1 MNRQKNRPTINR
13 RQVLKNLVR
22 GAGATTAIPIISR
35 ATSGVAAVPLSSHSH
50 KPVEWSRGSTEPPDP
65 SLVAADW
72 KPLFL
77 DEHQNKTL
85 IVISDIIIPA
95 TDTPGAKE
103 AKVNRFLDFLLNAED
118 IEIQRNFVQAL
129 SWFDSYSLQV
139 YNLPFVKLSTADQ
152 TRLLTQLSSSSPDLT
167 LAAGVGHF
175 QLLKDLITRTF
186 YSSEIGYKELGYQSN
201 PYQGEFPG
209 CPNPDEHKL

>member
-1 MNRQKNRPTINR
+1 MDFSKIKGKIFFVDKFINSKSAKIH
-13 RQVLKNLVR
+13 VLNHS
-22 GAGATTAIPIISR
+22 IHF
-35 ATSGVAAVPLSSHSH
+35 ATSVFEGIRVYN
-50 KPVEWSRGSTEPPDP
+50 G
-65 SLVAADW
+65 